1 MQERECIGPSAGR
14 SQGKCR
20 KQHFLR
26 PSDFLLKM
34 RSQIIP
40 ASDLVLKRPTNQNKT
55 YHFEREQAKQV
66 EKGWLLKHT
75 TALTKTFSRS
85 CQRPIMSAVCECE
98 SQIIQRVFR
107 LRVGVVRTEAE
118 LRYAIG
124 DPVIDMLC
132 AHWGYRVS
140 PKNLCISKPVTM

>member
-1 MQERECIGPSAGR
+1 
-14 SQGKCR
+14 
-20 KQHFLR
+20 
-26 PSDFLLKM
+26 M
-34 RSQIIP
+34 RSRDKIIP
-40 ASDLVLKRPTNQNKT
+40 ASELVMKRATNQDKT

-66 EKGWLLKHT
+66 EKDWLLKHT

-85 CQRPIMSAVCECE
+85 YQRPIVSAVCECE

-107 LRVGVVRTEAE
+107 LRAGVVRTEAE

-132 AHWGYRVS
+132 AYWGYRVS
-140 PKNLCISKPVTM
+140 PKNLSLCRVYYVYHTLCCEWSGSES